1 MKKQLRKKSWRQQL
15 VKAKGVTIINGNVSR
30 LLKFKE
36 IGISLIIVLIVIIA
50 AVNEPRFLSP
60 ANLRNILLYI
70 PLITV
75 VAMGQMMVIVSRN
88 VDLSVG
94 STLGF
99 TGIIVG
105 MLFVN
110 NIDFPIWIAVI
121 LSIAI
126 GAFLGAVNGLLVTWL
141 RLPAIIATLGT
152 LNIYRGLLFIY
163 SGGRQ
168 VDPHYIPVGLIR
180 LSQYEAAPL
189 GIPWLVYIAAIVV
202 VLSFLFLKYSHTG
215 RQIYA
220 IGSNPEA
227 AKLRGINVNKVVFLV
242 FVLTGAGAGLAGIMY
257 ASRFG
262 YVNPGITGLG
272 FEFVVITAVIVGG
285 TSIFGGSGSIS
296 GTVLG
301 CILLG
306 VINVAL
312 AVLGIS
318 TFWQQATYGFFI
330 IISLIT
336 DRAIQL
342 KVSSVLKRG
351 VI

>member
-1 MKKQLRKKSWRQQL
+1 VSD
-15 VKAKGVTIINGNVSR
+15 INGNISR
-30 LLKFKE
+30 WLKFKE
-36 IGISLIIVLIVIIA
+36 IGITLIIILIVVIA

-75 VAMGQMMVIVSRN
+75 VAMGQMMVVVSRN

-94 STLGF
+94 SILGF

-105 MLFVN
+105 MIFVN
-110 NIDFPIWIAVI
+110 NIDFPIWLAIL
-121 LSIAI
+121 LSIII
-126 GAFLGAVNGLLVTWL
+126 GALLGAVNGLLVTWF
-141 RLPAIIATLGT
+141 RLPAIIATLAT

-163 SGGRQ
+163 SGGKQ
-168 VDPHYIPVGLIR
+168 VDPNYIPEGLIR
-180 LSQYEAAPL
+180 LSQSQNAPF
-189 GIPWLVYIAAIVV
+189 GIPWLVFIAAFVAIMA
-202 VLSFLFLKYSHTG
+202 FLFLKYTHTG

-227 AKLRGINVNKVVFLV
+227 AKLRGINVNRIIFMVFT
-242 FVLTGAGAGLAGIMY
+242 LTGAGAGLAGIMY

-342 KVSSVLKRG
+342 KVSSALKRG
-351 VI
+351 VV

>member
-1 MKKQLRKKSWRQQL
+1 MAS
-15 VKAKGVTIINGNVSR
+15 
-30 LLKFKE
+30 
-36 IGISLIIVLIVIIA
+36 IV
-50 AVNEPRFLSP
+50 EPRFLSA
-60 ANLRNILLYI
+60 ANLRNIMLYI

-75 VAMGQMMVIVSRN
+75 VAMGQMMVVVSRN

-105 MLFVN
+105 MIFVQ
-110 NIDFPIWIAVI
+110 NIDFPIWLAII

-126 GAFLGAVNGLLVTWL
+126 GAFLGAFNGVLVTWL
-141 RLPAIIATLGT
+141 KLPAIIVTLGT

-168 VDPHYIPVGLIR
+168 VDPHHVPVDLIR
-180 LSQYEAAPL
+180 LSQFRYGL
-189 GIPWLVYIAAIVV
+189 FGVPWLVYIAVFIVL
-202 VLSFLFLKYSHTG
+202 LSFLFLKYTHTG
-215 RQIYA
+215 REIFA
-220 IGSNPEA
+220 VGSNPEA
-227 AKLRGINVNKVVFLV
+227 AKLRGINVNKIILLV
-242 FVLTGAGAGLAGIMY
+242 FTLTGAGAGLAGIMY

-262 YVNPGITGLG
+262 YVNPGITGYG
-272 FEFVVITAVIVGG
+272 FEFIVITAVIVGG
-285 TSIFGGSGSIS
+285 TSIFGGSGSIA
-296 GTVLG
+296 GTFLG

-330 IISLIT
+330 LVSLVT
-336 DRAIQL
+336 DRTIQMR
-342 KVSSVLKRG
+342 VSSVLKRG
-351 VI
+351 AV

>member
-1 MKKQLRKKSWRQQL
+1 MLK
-15 VKAKGVTIINGNVSR
+15 VKE
-30 LLKFKE
+30 L
-36 IGISLIIVLIVIIA
+36 GILLIIILIFAIA
-50 AVNEPRFLSP
+50 AVLEPRFFSA

-75 VAMGQMMVIVSRN
+75 VAMGQMMIILSRN

-94 STLGF
+94 SSLGF

-105 MLFVN
+105 MIFVQ
-110 NIDFPIWIAVI
+110 NIHFPIWLAII
-121 LSIAI
+121 LSIVI
-126 GAFLGAVNGLLVTWL
+126 GAILGAFNGILVAWL
-141 RLPAIIATLGT
+141 KLPAIIATLGT

-168 VDPHYIPVGLIR
+168 VDPNFIPEGLIR
-180 LSQYEAAPL
+180 LSQSQYAPL
-189 GIPWLVYIAAIVV
+189 GIPWLVYIAAAVVIVTM
-202 VLSFLFLKYSHTG
+202 LFLTRTRTG
-215 RQIYA
+215 REIYA
-220 IGSNPEA
+220 VGSNPEA
-227 AKLRGINVNKVVFLV
+227 AKMRGINVNKIIFLV

-285 TSIFGGSGSIS
+285 TSIFGGSGSVI
-296 GTVLG
+296 GTLLG
-301 CILLG
+301 CILIG
-306 VINVAL
+306 VINTAL

-330 IISLIT
+330 IVALVT
-336 DRAIQL
+336 DKAIQ
-342 KVSSVLKRG
+342 SRIYSVLKRG
-351 VI
+351 AA